1 MNETYFDA
9 NRRAWDERTQIHV
22 RDTTGFYTVAQV
34 LAGEDKLGPIEAA
47 EIGAIEALRGVHL
60 QCHFGLDTIC
70 LSRRGAQMTGLD
82 FSPEAIRTARD
93 MAAKTGQRIEF
104 VEANVYDARAALKGE
119 FDFAFVTWGA
129 INWLPDIHGW
139 ARVVASLLK
148 PGGWLYVLEGHPVTL
163 CLEQI
168 DGRLVPHFPYRS
180 APDTPV
186 VNDNATTYNGDPTVL
201 KNQRMYEWMHPLS
214 DIQNGLIEAG
224 MRIEWLHEHDSLAWQ
239 LFPMMRRCADGNY
252 RLPPEMPHL
261 PLSFSIRASRIEQ

>member
-1 MNETYFDA
+1 MTNSNDYFDA

-47 EIGAIEALRGVHL
+47 EIGAIEGLRGVHL

-70 LSRRGAQMTGLD
+70 LSRRGAEMTGLD
-82 FSPEAIRTARD
+82 FSPEAIRTARG
-93 MAAKTGQRIEF
+93 MAAKTDQAIEF
-104 VEANVYDARAALKGE
+104 IEANVYDARRALKGE

-129 INWLPDIHGW
+129 INWLPDIRGW

-148 PGGWLYVLEGHPVTL
+148 PGGWLYLLEGHPVTL

-168 DGRLVPHFPYRS
+168 DGKLVPHFPYRS

-186 VNDNATTYNGDPTVL
+186 VNDNATTYNGDPTIL

-224 MRIEWLHEHDSLAWQ
+224 MRIDWLHEHDSLAWP
-239 LFPMMRRCADGNY
+239 LFPMMRKSPDGNY

-261 PLSFSIRASRIEQ
+261 PLSFSMRASKA